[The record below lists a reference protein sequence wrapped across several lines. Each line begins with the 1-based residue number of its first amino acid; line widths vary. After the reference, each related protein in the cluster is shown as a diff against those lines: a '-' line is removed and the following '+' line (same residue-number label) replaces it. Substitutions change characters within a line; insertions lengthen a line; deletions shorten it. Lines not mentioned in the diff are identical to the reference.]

1 MYMPKEV
8 GCNRRENSLAEE
20 KSCVGEGMKALLQW
34 GSTSTF
40 RTRAELERLL
50 LLSRV

>member
-1 MYMPKEV
+1 MCMPKEV
-8 GCNRRENSLAEE
+8 GYKGRENSVAEE
-20 KSCVGEGMKALLQW
+20 KCCEGQGVKALLQW

-50 LLSRV
+50 LLSHV